1 MRRLFVPRETA
12 MVRKFVALGVL
23 TLAGVAFCVPDPSFA
38 RGGMGGGF
46 RGGGFRGPA
55 VIHRAPFMVRT
66 GSAALGRNAGAFR
79 STLPPPVAKHLP
91 VNPQI
96 RPIHTHV
103 GKPFAHL
110 AQRHH
115 GHHRRAVFPG
125 YYAYPFTTW
134 DDGSYA
140 GSYIGVPYDPGAAI
154 PVYGPAPMAD
164 PALDSPPP
172 RPVPRIGMRDDGGEA
187 CRAERVT
194 VPGDKGDRE
203 ITVVRC

>member
-1 MRRLFVPRETA
+1 ML
-12 MVRKFVALGVL
+12 RKFVALGAL
-23 TLAGVAFCVPDPSFA
+23 TLAGIALCVPDPSFA
-38 RGGMGGGF
+38 RGGGGGGGFGGF

-66 GSAALGRNAGAFR
+66 GPAALGRNGRAFR
-79 STLPPPVAKHLP
+79 STLPPPIAKPIP
-91 VNPQI
+91 V
-96 RPIHTHV
+96 RPVHTHV
-103 GKPFAHL
+103 GKPFAHF

-115 GHHRRAVFPG
+115 GHHRRYVFPG
-125 YYAYPFTTW
+125 YGYAYPFTTW

-154 PVYGPAPMAD
+154 PVYGPAPAID
-164 PALDSPPP
+164 PALDAPPP

-194 VPGDKGDRE
+194 VPGDKEDRA

>member
-1 MRRLFVPRETA
+1 ML
-12 MVRKFVALGVL
+12 RKFAGLAAL
-23 TLAGVAFCVPDPSFA
+23 TLAGATLFVPEATFA

-46 RGGGFRGPA
+46 GGFRGGGFRAPA
-55 VIHRAPFMVRT
+55 VIHRSPFMVRT
-66 GSAALGRNAGAFR
+66 GPAALGRNGRAFR
-79 STLPPPVAKHLP
+79 STLPPPVARQLP
-91 VNPQI
+91 V
-96 RPIHTHV
+96 HTHV

-110 AQRHH
+110 VQRHH
-115 GHHRRAVFPG
+115 GHHHRSFSG
-125 YYAYPFTTW
+125 YGYVYPFTTW
-134 DDGSYA
+134 DD

-154 PVYGPAPMAD
+154 PVYAPAPLIDSVID
-164 PALDSPPP
+164 PPAP

>member
-1 MRRLFVPRETA
+1 ML
-12 MVRKFVALGVL
+12 KKIGVL
-23 TLAGVAFCVPDPSFA
+23 AALALAGAALVVPDPSFA
-38 RGGMGGGF
+38 RGGMGGGIGGF

-66 GSAALGRNAGAFR
+66 GPAALGRNGRAFR
-79 STLPPPVAKHLP
+79 STLPPRFAKPLP
-91 VNPQI
+91 VLPQV

-103 GKPFAHL
+103 GKPFAHF

-115 GHHRRAVFPG
+115 GHHRRFFGG
-125 YYAYPFTTW
+125 YGYVYPFTTW
-134 DDGSYA
+134 DD

-154 PVYGPAPMAD
+154 PVYAPAPLIE
-164 PALDSPPP
+164 PVLDAPPP
-172 RPVPRIGMRDDGGEA
+172 HPVPRIGMRDDGGEA